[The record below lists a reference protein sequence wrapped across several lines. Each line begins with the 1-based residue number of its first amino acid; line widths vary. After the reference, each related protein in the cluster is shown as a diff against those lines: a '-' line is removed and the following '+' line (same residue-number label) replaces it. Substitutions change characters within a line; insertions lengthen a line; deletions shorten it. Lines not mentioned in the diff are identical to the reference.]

1 MKPAFVSPGL
11 GSDTAQDISGG
22 DSSQISPPNIA
33 ALTISQNSVRFEQ
46 GWHAECHTPVAKAV
60 TQMSPPS
67 PPVRGWEPVLP
78 I

>member
-46 GWHAECHTPVAKAV
+46 G
-60 TQMSPPS
+60 
-67 PPVRGWEPVLP
+67 
-78 I
+78 